1 MNECRLIL
9 ILITAILI
17 SGCKNIDVSNPK
29 NPEMRLI
36 SKVLPSQPRPGE
48 TFTYSISL
56 DYDSNVYNEKQLPPQ
71 IGSQIK
77 GLSVVEDRLN
87 EIKKVGSRVYIS
99 RDYKLR
105 AELAG
110 AYILPEARIKTRD
123 GNEIKSG
130 KIYLEVTAEEQG
142 LGEQDILD
150 IDPLVDQQFD
160 RQYVGYLWLL
170 SVIGLVSLAFFVY
183 RNSNRDELLE
193 VPLEPWEWVELEL
206 ERSNLEVLIEQ
217 ESFRDFYD
225 SWSRICR
232 GYFNRRFALQAEEST
247 LEELLPA
254 LKKIDLPEKLQ
265 HELQAIFPEADL
277 ARFADIYR
285 GQSRL
290 DVALNALKSL
300 VDQTTS
306 KDSEDEQYENLE
318 EGDEIA

>member
-17 SGCKNIDVSNPK
+17 SGCKSTNVSK
-29 NPEMRLI
+29 SKTPEMRLI
-36 SKVLPSQPRPGE
+36 SKVSPSQPRPGE

-71 IGSQIK
+71 LGSQIR

-87 EIKKVGSRVYIS
+87 QIEKVGSRVYIS

-110 AYILPEARIKTRD
+110 AYILPEASITTRD

-130 KIYLEVTAEEQG
+130 KIYLEITAEEQG
-142 LGEQDILD
+142 LGEEDILD

-160 RQYVGYLWLL
+160 RQYVGYLWVFLA
-170 SVIGLVSLAFFVY
+170 IGLVSLAIFIY
-183 RNSNRDELLE
+183 RRSNRNEFLE

-206 ERSNLEVLIEQ
+206 ERSGLEVLIEQ

-225 SWSRICR
+225 AWSRISR

-254 LKKIDLPEKLQ
+254 IKKIDLPEKLQ

-290 DVALNALKSL
+290 YIALAALKNL

-306 KDSEDEQYENLE
+306 KDSEDDQYEDLE

>member
-17 SGCKNIDVSNPK
+17 SGCKSTGVSNPK

-36 SKVLPSQPRPGE
+36 SKVSPSQPRPGE

-56 DYDSNVYNEKQLPPQ
+56 DYDSNAYSEKQLPPQ

-110 AYILPEARIKTRD
+110 AYILPEARIKNRD

-160 RQYVGYLWLL
+160 RQYVGYLWLF
-170 SVIGLVSLAFFVY
+170 SVIGLVSLAFFDY

-206 ERSNLEVLIEQ
+206 ERSNLEILIEQ

-225 SWSRICR
+225 AWSRICR

-254 LKKIDLPEKLQ
+254 LKKIDLPDKLQ

-300 VDQTTS
+300 VDQTTN

>member
-17 SGCKNIDVSNPK
+17 SGCKSTGVSNPK

-36 SKVLPSQPRPGE
+36 SKVSPSQPRPGE

-56 DYDSNVYNEKQLPPQ
+56 DYDSNAYSEKQLPPQ

-110 AYILPEARIKTRD
+110 AYILPEARIKNRD

-160 RQYVGYLWLL
+160 RQYVGYLWLF

-206 ERSNLEVLIEQ
+206 ERSNLEILIEQ

-225 SWSRICR
+225 AWSRICR

-254 LKKIDLPEKLQ
+254 LKKIDLPDKLQ

-300 VDQTTS
+300 VDQTTN